1 MGKRELLLIAG
12 FVLMGVVVY
21 SLTAPD
27 TGDAGGGFS
36 VSRLI
41 EGARRE
47 VSGNRGSAEVETST
61 TTAIKP
67 AVKLLRVEARTV
79 SLTVV
84 GEDRDDVATD
94 LKVWSNGFD
103 NAEAQKYAR
112 ETTLKLTEAGD
123 MLLVDIDYPQPAQQR
138 STLVVRV
145 PDRLGVRV
153 ANSNGKL
160 DVSRVD
166 AVEVVEYR
174 GEVRIANV
182 AGRVAVTHRGGALTI
197 NSAETVKLN
206 TRGSVVSLENI
217 SGDLTLQAQSGE
229 VRGTALHGPLDIE
242 STNARMVFDALAT
255 TTNIRVNASR
265 GSVTLAGVR
274 SELRLDAR
282 DAHVSVAID
291 RPAPISISTE
301 GDELT
306 DIVLPRAAGYT
317 LDALAMRGELSMP
330 EGPLEVAGEEHEEQR
345 ASGPVNGGGPT
356 ITLRSSQGPIV
367 IKLKPPTS

>member
-27 TGDAGGGFS
+27 TGDPGGGFS
-36 VSRLI
+36 VSRLL

-47 VSGNRGSAEVETST
+47 VSGNRGSAEVVTST

-94 LKVWSNGFD
+94 LKVWSNGYD
-103 NAEAQKYAR
+103 HAEAEKYAK

-123 MLLVDIDYPQPAQQR
+123 MLLVDIDYPEPAQQR
-138 STLVVRV
+138 STLVIRV
-145 PDRLGVRV
+145 PSRLGVRV
-153 ANSNGKL
+153 AYSNGKL

-174 GEVRIANV
+174 GEVKIANV

-197 NSAETVKLN
+197 NAAETVKLN
-206 TRGSVVSLENI
+206 TRGSIVALENV
-217 SGDLTLQAQSGE
+217 SGGVTLLAQSGE
-229 VRGTALHGPLDIE
+229 VRGTGLHGPLDVE
-242 STNARMVFDALAT
+242 STGAKIVFDALDAT
-255 TTNIRVNASR
+255 AATIRVNASR
-265 GSVTLAGVR
+265 GSVRLAGVR

-282 DAHVSVAID
+282 DAHVAVSID
-291 RPAPISISTE
+291 VPAPISIATE
-301 GDELT
+301 GEDLT
-306 DIVLPRAAGYT
+306 EIVLPRAGYT
-317 LDALAMRGELSMP
+317 LDAVAMGGELTMP
-330 EGPLEVAGEEHEEQR
+330 EGPLEVTGGHDEQR
-345 ASGPVNGGGPT
+345 VSGPVNGGGPT
-356 ITLRSSQGPIV
+356 ITLRTSRGPLV
-367 IKLKPPTS
+367 IKQKAPTS